1 MAGYAFRTF
10 DERKKIEDLWE
21 AGTPAKDI
29 ATKLNISASARYTEL
44 RRGQDG
50 TRLPDQRRRYN
61 ADLAQLRVQQ
71 SLERRGRKAAK
82 GAREH
87 GLRSGYGR
95 FQENP
100 ACADGTGDKDRN
112 HYANAGPHNGQ
123 RYQGA

>member
-29 ATKLNISASARYTEL
+29 ATKLNISASAHYTEL

-61 ADLAQLRVQQ
+61 ADFWGVVDSEDETVASYRYCATFEDYDTEWIAYRRR
-71 SLERRGRKAAK
+71 LE
-82 GAREH
+82 EVM
-87 GLRSGYGR
+87 
-95 FQENP
+95 P
-100 ACADGTGDKDRN
+100 
-112 HYANAGPHNGQ
+112 
-123 RYQGA
+123 